1 MKTLLDTCILAELQ
15 NPQGNEKVKE
25 VVKRLEDE
33 SLYISVLT
41 VGEIAKGISLLGSSK
56 KKQSLIEWLANL
68 EIQFSNRIL
77 PIEVEIARLWGDLTA
92 SRQKTGIVI
101 PAIDGLIAATALRHN
116 MRVMTR
122 NTKHFQASGA
132 AVIDPFNKLM

>member
-1 MKTLLDTCILAELQ
+1 VKTLLDTCILAELQ

>member
-132 AVIDPFNKLM
+132 VVIDPFNKLM